1 MKHNLVTKANALI
14 EASYRLTV
22 AEQKIILLLASKVQ
36 PEDEDF
42 KEYTFAIVDFMSLLG
57 IKNKSKYKEVQE
69 TTKKLIQKT
78 FEFRTGNIL
87 TQVAWLSGAQYH
99 EGEGKVTLVFHR
111 WLRPF
116 LLQLKKE
123 FTRYR
128 LENVIQ
134 LRSVYS
140 IRIYELLKQYEGI
153 KYREFEIDVL
163 RQMLGLTENEYR
175 LYADLKRRII
185 IIAQKELAQKTD
197 ISFEFEEIKIGRGK
211 VKAIKFLIKKN
222 KEVFK
227 EDKFS
232 KNSTTFI
239 NNNAINISQKNS
251 KTVNSENIVLKGL
264 KLYLDKKTALEFINV
279 YGEENCKK
287 QLEKLNRKIKSIPN
301 PGGWLRTALARECLK
316 RKERLQEAPKEVLL
330 RNSTENILQ
339 VNYLES
345 CEDNI
350 DLSPEGEELLKRLAM
365 MKK

>member
-57 IKNKSKYKEVQE
+57 IKNKGKYKEVQE
-69 TTKKLIQKT
+69 TTKKLMQKT

-87 TQVAWLSGAQYH
+87 TQIAWLSGAQYH

-140 IRIYELLKQYEGI
+140 IRIYELLKQYEGL
-153 KYREFEIDVL
+153 KYREFEIDTL
-163 RQMLGLTENEYR
+163 RQMLGLTETEYR

-197 ISFEFEEIKIGRGK
+197 ISFEFEEIKVGRGK

-222 KEVFK
+222 KEIFKDNKSPKDNINNNTIDQKKMENTKNESTVFK
-227 EDKFS
+227 ELS
-232 KNSTTFI
+232 I
-239 NNNAINISQKNS
+239 
-251 KTVNSENIVLKGL
+251 
-264 KLYLDKKTALEFINV
+264 YLDKKTALEFINT
-279 YGEENCKK
+279 YGEKDCNK
-287 QLEKLNRKIKSIPN
+287 QLKKISKKINSIPN
-301 PGGWLRTALARECLK
+301 PGGWLRTALERENLK
-316 RKERLQEAPKEVLL
+316 KQKDLEKVTKEGFIV
-330 RNSTENILQ
+330 NIDENILQ
-339 VNYLES
+339 DSFSECNNSYNE
-345 CEDNI
+345 I
-350 DLSPEGEELLKRLAM
+350 LSPDGEKLLKRIEKI
-365 MKK
+365 KK